1 MINFTNCKEE
11 LNNYKG
17 SEKKKT
23 LIYDGKKYLVK
34 FPDPIREKNKNIS
47 YINNAFSEYIGSNIF
62 KMVGFPTQNTIIGV
76 YKYNEKEKIVCACED
91 FTNSNKVLYEFENLA
106 LSTNPDK
113 KIETELTDILNVLD
127 ENNIINIP
135 KIREKFWDMFVIDS
149 LIGNTDRHNGNWGFL
164 VDIKTNKI
172 EFAPIYDCGSCLNPM
187 IDDDEIKKLQDND
200 IKNLAINC
208 YSCLKENSKKINYMT
223 YIKECKNEECNKA
236 ILRVFKN
243 IKIDEINKQYEEVN
257 QQILEL
263 AQQGLDTTYIG
274 GELAWPVPGY
284 TRITSKYAMR
294 VHPITGQYKLHTGVD
309 IGAPMGANFVAA
321 NDGVV
326 VKAGP
331 NTAYGNMVII
341 DHGGGISTLYAHGSE
356 ILVEV
361 GQTVKRGDAILKVG
375 STGYSTGPHAHFE
388 VRINGVTTDP
398 LPYITNGVVP
408 GQSNTEENSNI
419 VDNANTTN

>member
-149 LIGNTDRHNGNWGFL
+149 LKGNTYRHNGNWGFL

-208 YSCLKENSKKINYMT
+208 YSCLKENGKKINYMT

-243 IKIDEINKQYEEVN
+243 IKIDEINK
-257 QQILEL
+257 
-263 AQQGLDTTYIG
+263 
-274 GELAWPVPGY
+274 
-284 TRITSKYAMR
+284 
-294 VHPITGQYKLHTGVD
+294 
-309 IGAPMGANFVAA
+309 F
-321 NDGVV
+321 
-326 VKAGP
+326 
-331 NTAYGNMVII
+331 I
-341 DHGGGISTLYAHGSE
+341 DGISCMSNERKEFYKK
-356 ILVEV
+356 IINIRYKIIKEV
-361 GQTVKRGDAILKVG
+361 YNK
-375 STGYSTGPHAHFE
+375 
-388 VRINGVTTDP
+388 INNEKIDT
-398 LPYITNGVVP
+398 
-408 GQSNTEENSNI
+408 
-419 VDNANTTN
+419 

>member
-208 YSCLKENSKKINYMT
+208 YSCLKENGKKINYMT

-243 IKIDEINKQYEEVN
+243 IKIDEINK
-257 QQILEL
+257 
-263 AQQGLDTTYIG
+263 
-274 GELAWPVPGY
+274 
-284 TRITSKYAMR
+284 
-294 VHPITGQYKLHTGVD
+294 
-309 IGAPMGANFVAA
+309 F
-321 NDGVV
+321 
-326 VKAGP
+326 
-331 NTAYGNMVII
+331 I
-341 DHGGGISTLYAHGSE
+341 DGISCMSNERKEFYKK
-356 ILVEV
+356 IINIRYKIIKEV
-361 GQTVKRGDAILKVG
+361 YNKINNEKIDA
-375 STGYSTGPHAHFE
+375 
-388 VRINGVTTDP
+388 
-398 LPYITNGVVP
+398 
-408 GQSNTEENSNI
+408 
-419 VDNANTTN
+419 

>member
-127 ENNIINIP
+127 ENKIISIP
-135 KIREKFWDMFVIDS
+135 KIKEKFWDMFVIDS

-164 VDIKTNKI
+164 VDTKTNKI

-208 YSCLKENSKKINYMT
+208 YSCLKEDGKKINYMT

-243 IKIDEINKQYEEVN
+243 IKIDEINKFIDEISCMSNERKEFYKKIINIRYKIIKEVYN
-257 QQILEL
+257 KINNE
-263 AQQGLDTTYIG
+263 
-274 GELAWPVPGY
+274 
-284 TRITSKYAMR
+284 K
-294 VHPITGQYKLHTGVD
+294 
-309 IGAPMGANFVAA
+309 
-321 NDGVV
+321 
-326 VKAGP
+326 
-331 NTAYGNMVII
+331 I
-341 DHGGGISTLYAHGSE
+341 DA
-356 ILVEV
+356 
-361 GQTVKRGDAILKVG
+361 
-375 STGYSTGPHAHFE
+375 
-388 VRINGVTTDP
+388 
-398 LPYITNGVVP
+398 
-408 GQSNTEENSNI
+408 
-419 VDNANTTN
+419 